1 MAAADGCPHNSA
13 HSEPRSESP
22 KRSMENRKAQA
33 DAYGSTHQAANPEW
47 FVHPNLPMCLV
58 RFSAPGPEP
67 SLLPRRLRDGLA
79 VTCTGRVVLRQPT
92 AA

>member
-33 DAYGSTHQAANPEW
+33 DAYGSTDQAANPEW
-47 FVHPNLPMCLV
+47 FVHPNLP
-58 RFSAPGPEP
+58 SASSGFLHRDP
-67 SLLPRRLRDGLA
+67 SRAYSPAASG
-79 VTCTGRVVLRQPT
+79 T
-92 AA
+92 AWP